1 MRKSRMANAKNSTE
15 NKERGRNRVASM
27 VLTAACGGGAR
38 VRGATRGH
46 SLTNLTS
53 KRAEAAVCRVPD
65 STAEATAREKYLEGE
80 NDGKRGVR
88 GEGGADGG
96 VGGGLQSRMR
106 TFAAPSCAQ
115 SI

>member
-1 MRKSRMANAKNSTE
+1 MGKLREGGISLHERSIMRKSRMANAENGTE

-27 VLTAACGGGAR
+27 VLTAACGG

-80 NDGKRGVR
+80 NDGKREVR
-88 GEGGADGG
+88 GE
-96 VGGGLQSRMR
+96 
-106 TFAAPSCAQ
+106 
-115 SI
+115 